1 MAKIHPTA
9 VVDETVI
16 LADDVE
22 VGPFVVV
29 EPNVKIGSGTV
40 LKSHAVVRRYTE
52 MGEKNVVDSFAVLG
66 GFPQDYGFD
75 PAQVTFL
82 KIGHGNIFR
91 EGVTVN
97 RATGEGESTIVGN
110 DNYWFANSHA
120 GHNAKVG
127 NNVVLV
133 NGVLVAGHA
142 TIGDRVILPANG
154 GIHQFCWVG
163 DGVMFQGK
171 GGLSMH
177 APPYVLCTE
186 INVVVALNSVGLRRR
201 DDISR
206 EDFRQ
211 IKSAFN
217 IVYRSGLGLEAAIAE
232 MDACTEWGQA
242 ADKFRQFIRDVFN
255 AKPPFDRGLCPH
267 LSRSKMRR

>member
-9 VVDETVI
+9 VVDETAI

-22 VGPFVVV
+22 VGPFVLV
-29 EPNVKIGSGTV
+29 EPDVKIGAGTI
-40 LKSHAVVRRYTE
+40 LRSHAVVRRYTE
-52 MGEKNVVDSFAVLG
+52 MGERNVVDSYAVLG
-66 GFPQDYGFD
+66 GLPQDYGFD
-75 PAQVTFL
+75 PAQVTYL
-82 KIGHGNIFR
+82 KIGDGNIFR

-97 RATGEGESTIVGN
+97 RATGEGNATIVGN
-110 DNYWFANSHA
+110 DNYWFANAHA
-120 GHNAKVG
+120 GHNSKVG

-133 NGVLVAGHA
+133 NGALVAGHA

-163 DGVMFQGK
+163 EGVMFQGK

-186 INVVVALNSVGLRRR
+186 INIVVALNSVGLRRR
-201 DDISR
+201 DDISK

-211 IKSAFN
+211 IKHAFN
-217 IVYRSGLGLEAAIAE
+217 TVYRSGLGLEAAIAE
-232 MDACTEWGQA
+232 MDACTEWGKA
-242 ADKFRQFIRDVFN
+242 AAKFRSFVRDVFN
-255 AKPPFDRGLCPH
+255 AEPPFNRGLCPH
-267 LSRSKMRR
+267 LSRTKIRR

>member
-9 VVDETVI
+9 VVDETAI

-22 VGPFVVV
+22 VGPYAVV
-29 EPNVKIGSGTV
+29 EPDVKIGSGTV
-40 LKSHAVVRRYTE
+40 LKNHAVVRRYTE
-52 MGEKNVVDSFAVLG
+52 MGENNVVDSFAVLG
-66 GFPQDYGFD
+66 GLPQDYGFD
-75 PAQVTFL
+75 TSQVTYL
-82 KIGHGNIFR
+82 KIGNGNTFR

-97 RATGEGESTIVGN
+97 RATGEGASTLVGN

-120 GHNAKVG
+120 GHNSKIG

-163 DGVMFQGK
+163 EGVMFQGK

-186 INVVVALNSVGLRRR
+186 INIVVALNSIGLRRR
-201 DDISR
+201 DDISK

-211 IKSAFN
+211 IKTAFT

-232 MDACTEWGQA
+232 MDACTEWGKA
-242 ADKFRQFIRDVFN
+242 AGKFREFIRNVFN
-255 AKPPFDRGLCPH
+255 AEPPFDRGLCPH